1 MRDENKKP
9 EGNLWGDDFGTS
21 PGTGSFE
28 AEGFDS
34 PTGVYTQGVFSGEDD
49 FCIPPG
55 AEETGVSPGADTPPD
70 IETLDSGSA
79 TDSNS
84 FGVDNT
90 SSPGADNLLWGE
102 DSVGS
107 SPDADIQSTPPVGGS
122 DDDLDFGSSGEE
134 ILEMDD
140 MDFSGG
146 TYLIQDGVYVDE
158 SKGEVLIDDEVFESL
173 ADAGG
178 YYSYDTG
185 QVDKEGK
192 KVIKKMKVKKFKR
205 KKREKFKIGL
215 LSNENFGPLLPFIED
230 INVTDINWNGKQLWI
245 DDVNKGRY
253 LSDVELTREF
263 VDVFSVR
270 ISNVVSQTFNK
281 YTPSLEAETS
291 ELRITIMH
299 ESVSHT
305 GRAISIRKTPAVK
318 RIEFMNQIRNGR
330 YCTEQVANLLS
341 NFIKAKFNV
350 IVCGLPG
357 VGKTELVKY
366 LTNYIFPRDRVI
378 TVEDTLELHYSDIN
392 PGKDCLE
399 FKVGKT
405 FTYTDA
411 IKESLRLLPQWVLLS
426 EARSTEVQYLIESVS
441 TGTKCITTLHADDV
455 RKIPDRVVQMVGNE
469 SKSEI
474 IENSVYN
481 FFDVGILVDK
491 FQDTLDGH
499 IWRRI
504 SQVCLFTRE
513 NRVNKC
519 TLLVQNGELT
529 NEPIPEEALYRL
541 HMAGI
546 DSPYDY
552 TYLRG

>member
-1 MRDENKKP
+1 MRDESKKP
-9 EGNLWGDDFGTS
+9 EDNMWGDDFGGTPEDFGSTS
-21 PGTGSFE
+21 
-28 AEGFDS
+28 EGFGS
-34 PTGVYTQGVFSGEDD
+34 TQEGFG
-49 FCIPPG
+49 G
-55 AEETGVSPGADTPPD
+55 TPGADVPPD
-70 IETLDSGSA
+70 IETVDSG
-79 TDSNS
+79 TVTPEGGGNP
-84 FGVDNT
+84 FGDDKLFGDIISQPGDT
-90 SSPGADNLLWGE
+90 SPPADDLFGGGVQ
-102 DSVGS
+102 D
-107 SPDADIQSTPPVGGS
+107 TPPVAGDS
-122 DDDLDFGSSGEE
+122 EDDLDFGASGEE

-146 TYLIQDGVYVDE
+146 TYLVQDGVYVDE

-173 ADAGG
+173 ADADGF
-178 YYSYDTG
+178 YSYDTG

-205 KKREKFKIGL
+205 KKKEKFKIGL
-215 LSNENFGPLLPFIED
+215 LSSENFGPMLPFIED

-253 LSDVELTREF
+253 ISDVELTKEF
-263 VDVFSVR
+263 VDVFSIR
-270 ISNVVSQTFNK
+270 IANVVSQTFNK

-318 RIEFMNQIRNGR
+318 RIDFMNQIRNGR
-330 YCTEQVANLLS
+330 YCTERVANLLS

-399 FKVGKT
+399 LKVGKT

-455 RKIPDRVVQMVGNE
+455 RKIPDRVVHMVGGE
-469 SKSEI
+469 SKSDI
-474 IENSVYN
+474 VENSVYN

-491 FQDTLDGH
+491 FQDSVDGH

-513 NRVNKC
+513 NRENKC
-519 TLLVQNGELT
+519 VLLVQNGDLT

-546 DSPYDY
+546 DAPYEY

>member
-1 MRDENKKP
+1 MRDESKKP
-9 EGNLWGDDFGTS
+9 EDNMWGDDFGGTPEDFGSTS
-21 PGTGSFE
+21 
-28 AEGFDS
+28 EGFGS
-34 PTGVYTQGVFSGEDD
+34 TQED
-49 FCIPPG
+49 FG
-55 AEETGVSPGADTPPD
+55 GTPGADVPPD
-70 IETLDSGSA
+70 IETVDSG
-79 TDSNS
+79 TVTPEGGGNP
-84 FGVDNT
+84 FGDDELFGDIISQPGDT
-90 SSPGADNLLWGE
+90 SPPADDLFG
-102 DSVGS
+102 GG
-107 SPDADIQSTPPVGGS
+107 IQDTPPVVGDS
-122 DDDLDFGSSGEE
+122 EDDLDFGASGEE

-146 TYLIQDGVYVDE
+146 TYLVQDGVYVDE

-173 ADAGG
+173 TDADGS
-178 YYSYDTG
+178 YSYDTG
-185 QVDKEGK
+185 QVDKGGK

-205 KKREKFKIGL
+205 KKKEKFKIGL
-215 LSNENFGPLLPFIED
+215 LSSENFGPILPFIED
-230 INVTDINWNGKQLWI
+230 TNVTDINWNGKQLWI

-253 LSDVELTREF
+253 LSDVELTKEF
-263 VDVFSVR
+263 VDVFSIR
-270 ISNVVSQTFNK
+270 IANVVSQTFNK

-318 RIEFMNQIRNGR
+318 RIDFMNQIRNGR

-399 FKVGKT
+399 LKVGKT

-455 RKIPDRVVQMVGNE
+455 RKIPDRVVHMVGGE
-469 SKSEI
+469 SKSDI
-474 IENSVYN
+474 VENSVYN

-491 FQDTLDGH
+491 FQDSVDGH

-513 NRVNKC
+513 NRENKC
-519 TLLVQNGELT
+519 ILLVQNGDLT

-546 DSPYDY
+546 DAPYEY